1 MFLTLLI
8 LVSSCLLNT
17 INARLPG
24 SPRLDA
30 CFLPDTSEEMKK
42 SLEGHHDF
50 PLQINIITCQPH
62 EACMRIRRPVNIG
75 EVQLG

>member
-30 CFLPDTSEEMKK
+30 CFLPGTSEQMKK

-50 PLQINIITCQPH
+50 LLQINIITCQPH
-62 EACMRIRRPVNIG
+62 EVCSAELGTTNIG
-75 EVQLG
+75 EVKLG